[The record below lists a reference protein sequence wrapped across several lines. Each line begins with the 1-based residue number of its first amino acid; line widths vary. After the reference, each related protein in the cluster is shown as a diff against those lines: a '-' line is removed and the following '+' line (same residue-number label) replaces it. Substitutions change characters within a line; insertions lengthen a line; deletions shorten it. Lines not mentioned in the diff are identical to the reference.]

1 VRVPPPG
8 APPPYGSELHGRGV
22 YAGGVMEGMG
32 PYAEAP
38 GTHDRWRHE
47 LSIERYNEMPGVEVF
62 RGHELDVK

>member
-1 VRVPPPG
+1 
-8 APPPYGSELHGRGV
+8 
-22 YAGGVMEGMG
+22 MEGMG